1 MGWQPDG
8 GRQELVIGGTAAFEV
23 RYRARLAD

>member
-23 RYRARLAD
+23 RYRASVAG